1 MRTPR
6 EFPIFTIFVLMVIT
20 LYAREGYLRSNLGG
34 GGLIALVQIG
44 PPGWSLERSFLPE

>member
-20 LYAREGYLRSNLGG
+20 LYAREDIRR
-34 GGLIALVQIG
+34 Q
-44 PPGWSLERSFLPE
+44 GWSVERSFLPG